1 MHLYY
6 ESSKKFLN
14 EINKLSPFIEKN
26 NLDLNINELLLI
38 SQVSELKEINTKIL
52 FQKSSKKF
60 SRAQFYRYLNKL
72 EKKNIIDVKR
82 GIIKIKI

>member
-1 MHLYY
+1 MNHLKNF
-6 ESSKKFLN
+6 KKFLN
-14 EINKLSPFIEKN
+14 ELNKLSPFIENN
-26 NLDLNINELLLI
+26 NLDLNLNELLLI
-38 SQVSELKEINTKIL
+38 SQISELKEINTKIL

-72 EKKNIIDVKR
+72 EKNNIIDVKR

>member
-1 MHLYY
+1 MNHLKNL
-6 ESSKKFLN
+6 KKFLN

-26 NLDLNINELLLI
+26 TLDLNLNELLLI
-38 SQVSELKEINTKIL
+38 SQISELKEINTKNL

-72 EKKNIIDVKR
+72 EKNNIIDVKR